1 MIEIKRK
8 ANCCGCSACK
18 SICPRQAISFVCDNE
33 GFSYPVV
40 NDDLCIKCGLCLA
53 SCPISYRDGHKV
65 GNTPLQVFAAHA
77 RDEKIWFT
85 SSSGGIFM
93 ALATHVIEKE
103 GTVFGAIYD
112 KNFKVEHVGIS
123 VKNELNKFQGSKYV
137 QSDINGIFHQVKIEL
152 SNGKLVLFSGTPCQV
167 EGLNLFLRKPFA
179 NLITCDIICHSVP
192 SPKVF
197 ADYIAYLQKKY
208 NSRITEINMK
218 DKSLGWGRQSLRIRF
233 ENGVELFNT
242 PDSNLWN
249 SLFYSNLISRP
260 SCYEC
265 RFTNVNRP
273 GDLTIGDFWGIE
285 KSRPELYDKK
295 GISLIY
301 VNKQKGKCVMK
312 NICETLKLT
321 NCRLEDSIQENLNHP
336 IAINPKRNIFWQ
348 DYHQSSFN
356 KIIPRYFNNNR
367 SLTFK
372 RLVKRVIRLA
382 KM

>member
-18 SICPRQAISFVCDNE
+18 SICPRKAISLVCDNE

-40 NDDLCIKCGLCLA
+40 NDELCIKCGLCLA
-53 SCPISYRDGHKV
+53 SCPISYRDSHKV
-65 GNTPLQVFAAHA
+65 GNTPLQVFAAHS

-93 ALATHVIEKE
+93 ALATHVIEKG

-112 KNFKVEHVGIS
+112 KNFKVEHARIS

-137 QSDINGIFHQVKIEL
+137 QSDIDGIFHQVKIDL

-167 EGLNLFLRKPFA
+167 EGLNLFLQKPFA
-179 NLITCDIICHSVP
+179 NLITCDIICHCVP

-197 ADYIAYLQKKY
+197 ADYIAYLQEKY
-208 NSRITEINMK
+208 KSCITEINMK
-218 DKSLGWGRQSLRIRF
+218 DKTLGWGRQSLRIRF
-233 ENGVELFNT
+233 ENGEDLFNT

-249 SLFYSNLISRP
+249 NLFYSRLISRP

-285 KSRPELYDKK
+285 KTHPELYDKK
-295 GISLIY
+295 GVSLIY
-301 VNKQKGKCVMK
+301 VNTQKGKDVME
-312 NICETLKLT
+312 NISGTLKLT
-321 NCRLEDSIQENLNHP
+321 ECRLEESIQDNLERP
-336 IAINPKRNIFWQ
+336 ITNNPKRELFWY
-348 DYHQSSFN
+348 DYHHSSLE
-356 KIIPRYFNNNR
+356 KIVPKYFRNNR
-367 SLTFK
+367 NIMFK
-372 RLVKRVIRLA
+372 RLIKRVIRLA